1 MVNWSTA
8 SEINNQ
14 DFELQSSEDGANFT
28 TIALIKGQTNSN
40 TVHNYQYN
48 DVNVAAPIVYY
59 RLKQN
64 DLNGQL
70 HYSTVVKV
78 NNSCN
83 PNSFKNYINF
93 YPNPVSGSSL
103 TVKYSVKANE
113 EVGVRVYDVTGR
125 VMLQQPLS
133 LKQGTAEAKLNLP
146 NLGKGVYFIQFAST
160 QVKNIPQ
167 KLIKE

>member
-1 MVNWSTA
+1 M
-8 SEINNQ
+8 
-14 DFELQSSEDGANFT
+14 
-28 TIALIKGQTNSN
+28 K
-40 TVHNYQYN
+40 YN
-48 DVNVAAPIVYY
+48 I
-59 RLKQN
+59 
-64 DLNGQL
+64 
-70 HYSTVVKV
+70 
-78 NNSCN
+78 
-83 PNSFKNYINF
+83 
-93 YPNPVSGSSL
+93 
-103 TVKYSVKANE
+103 KANE